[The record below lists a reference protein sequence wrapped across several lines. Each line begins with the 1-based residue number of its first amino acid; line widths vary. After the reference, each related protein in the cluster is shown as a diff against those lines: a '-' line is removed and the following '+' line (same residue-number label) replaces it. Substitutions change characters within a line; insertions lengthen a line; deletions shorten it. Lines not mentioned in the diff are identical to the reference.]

1 VETCSWATGPNF
13 QLGSQ
18 SVLSNNVWQIQNGGG
33 LDLNGSCYLNIQSQ
47 GTASVTELVLNNL
60 NLPNQALTIS
70 FDFGLQGT
78 QNTQANLKLV
88 MIPQGNN
95 PQELWVLP
103 LQDDDDF
110 QNGPQH
116 MEIPIPGNAQGATFL
131 WVFEDQTQA
140 PAGEVQ
146 VGIDNIRIQQL
157 PDEPEP
163 CELLYYDSN
172 GNPNSLPFYLSL
184 IISPPEP
191 TGCDLL
197 GSIKVTSDG
206 TTVYEHFAQ
215 GVTSTDGMQVTE
227 VVFPIYDVNTNT
239 VCVYLIQYFYYNA
252 CDDGDPCTIDTCEE
266 DGCLNTPKCDDGDP
280 CTNDFCDP
288 ETGECSHTPAWD
300 ISVLDPPA
308 AQACYDFLGSV
319 VTINGVPSPALSS
332 LPSDF
337 ISQPDGYAEV
347 ASDGDECLVL
357 VHHYYAP
364 RVCDSPDPCVVGYCD
379 NNTNQCVFMNSGLA
393 AQYTVTHETCN
404 NNGGLGTIISG
415 GVPPYSAGL
424 LREQNGGYN
433 GAIAAPVGGA
443 AGNYGDL
450 DKGMYQIT
458 ITDSRGCTIVHE

>member
-1 VETCSWATGPNF
+1 MKTFNLLAAFLLSFLLSSVAQSQSFPPQLSDFVTPCQPGINTVEDFLEQCTTNPTLLEVDVETCSWATGPNF

-172 GNPNSLPFYLSL
+172 GNPNSLPFYLS
-184 IISPPEP
+184 
-191 TGCDLL
+191 
-197 GSIKVTSDG
+197 
-206 TTVYEHFAQ
+206 
-215 GVTSTDGMQVTE
+215 
-227 VVFPIYDVNTNT
+227 
-239 VCVYLIQYFYYNA
+239 
-252 CDDGDPCTIDTCEE
+252 
-266 DGCLNTPKCDDGDP
+266 
-280 CTNDFCDP
+280 
-288 ETGECSHTPAWD
+288 
-300 ISVLDPPA
+300 
-308 AQACYDFLGSV
+308 
-319 VTINGVPSPALSS
+319 
-332 LPSDF
+332 
-337 ISQPDGYAEV
+337 
-347 ASDGDECLVL
+347 
-357 VHHYYAP
+357 
-364 RVCDSPDPCVVGYCD
+364 
-379 NNTNQCVFMNSGLA
+379 
-393 AQYTVTHETCN
+393 
-404 NNGGLGTIISG
+404 
-415 GVPPYSAGL
+415 
-424 LREQNGGYN
+424 
-433 GAIAAPVGGA
+433 
-443 AGNYGDL
+443 
-450 DKGMYQIT
+450 
-458 ITDSRGCTIVHE
+458 